1 MLFYR
6 DCSETWRRS
15 LIARR
20 ELAREQTVLTSCA
33 VRGPVFEEDEPRV
46 KNVGIDEFEAR
57 PWIAGIDRL
66 PASGAEDHGKD
77 HEPEPVDKSKLH
89 HAPHETDAANRS
101 KWISRLLFECPNLVR
116 NGGLCQAGVLPGK
129 RLLKRAGEYQ
139 LGEFGHSD
147 AHFIGASRR
156 EPRQGNI
163 GQSPI
168 EKKDVL
174 NPFTEL
180 TPLELCEG
188 LKIAVLAIHAFWSSY
203 DPNPSPIRASDTPGR
218 NDPCPC
224 GSGKKY
230 KRCCGR
236 SV

>member
-33 VRGPVFEEDEPRV
+33 VRRPVFEEDEPGV

-101 KWISRLLFECPNLVR
+101 KWISRLVKMVAYPL
-116 NGGLCQAGVLPGK
+116 
-129 RLLKRAGEYQ
+129 
-139 LGEFGHSD
+139 S
-147 AHFIGASRR
+147 
-156 EPRQGNI
+156 EPLAEI
-163 GQSPI
+163 PA
-168 EKKDVL
+168 
-174 NPFTEL
+174 T
-180 TPLELCEG
+180 
-188 LKIAVLAIHAFWSSY
+188 AVLSRVTSSG
-203 DPNPSPIRASDTPGR
+203 DKS
-218 NDPCPC
+218 
-224 GSGKKY
+224 
-230 KRCCGR
+230 
-236 SV
+236 